1 MNIAFYTEQEI
12 TPYTGGIG
20 RVTSILTEYF
30 RHYFGWRV
38 YSLYANRVSYDKVVV
53 DGTCQGRLHDR
64 WGIRRGI
71 RTNVQQAARFLQ
83 THQVDVVIV
92 QTSTDVPGRLR
103 RALQQ
108 IGYDAKMITCLH
120 FAPGKDIFLNHLS
133 DLKDVSPFSK
143 QGLKIVLKSVL
154 SVLYNPLITHLTRKC
169 YRRAYQY
176 SDGVYLLSKSYQEDF
191 CAFSGVRDQKKLHTM
206 PNPLS
211 FSVNVPASVL
221 EHKKSV
227 ALVVGRMSE
236 FQKRISVILS
246 VWHRFEQ
253 THPNSEWQLKIVGG
267 GSSLADYQQQAKR
280 LGLKHCHFEGV
291 QDPIP
296 YYQES
301 SLFLMTSAFEGLPMT
316 LIEAQQFGCVPVV
329 MNAFSSLADV
339 VSDGRNGRVVENGNE
354 SAFLTTLEELTENP
368 NQWQQLAANA
378 LHDCQRFSQKAIC
391 MQWKKKLEELVK

>member
-30 RHYFGWRV
+30 RHHFGWRV
-38 YSLYANRVSYDKVVV
+38 YSLYADQVSYDKVTV
-53 DGTCQGRLHDR
+53 DGACQGRLHDR

-71 RTNVQQAARFLQ
+71 RANVQQAARFLQ

-108 IGYDAKMITCLH
+108 VGYDVKVITCLH
-120 FAPGKDIFLNHLS
+120 FAPGKDIFLNHLN

-191 CAFSGVRDQKKLHTM
+191 CAFSGVCDRKKLYTM
-206 PNPLS
+206 SNPLS
-211 FSVNVPASVL
+211 FSVNVPASAL
-221 EHKKSV
+221 EHKKPV

-246 VWHRFEQ
+246 VWHQFEQ
-253 THPNSEWQLKIVGG
+253 AHPDSEWQLKIVGG
-267 GSSLADYQQQAKR
+267 GSSLVDYQQQAKR

-339 VSDGRNGRVVENGNE
+339 VSDGRNGRVVENENE

-368 NQWQQLAANA
+368 NQWHQLATNA
-378 LHDCQRFSQKAIC
+378 LHDCQRFSQEAIC
-391 MQWKKKLEELVK
+391 TQWKKNLEELVK